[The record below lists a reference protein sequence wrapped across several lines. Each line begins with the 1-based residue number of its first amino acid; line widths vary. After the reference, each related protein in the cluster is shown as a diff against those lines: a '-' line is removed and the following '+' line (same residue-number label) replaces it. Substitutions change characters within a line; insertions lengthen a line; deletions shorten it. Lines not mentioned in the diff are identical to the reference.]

1 MPASVKAA
9 IGLFVV
15 AEVVILTAVGW
26 EALWLVVAL
35 GSRGARDRIRRTCR
49 RSPAR
54 SRRGLRSLAP
64 LCVLLTFEGGL
75 FFLPAVGALLLAA
88 VRQWRTGRHAVA

>member
-9 IGLFVV
+9 IALFVV

-26 EALWLVVAL
+26 EAHWLVVAWGVAAL
-35 GSRGARDRIRRTCR
+35 AIGFGARVVVA
-49 RSPAR
+49 PLAR
-54 SRRGLRSLAP
+54 VAVCAALAP